1 MVQYISECK
10 AEVSSDYKGSKDV
23 FSAAYID
30 LQDIVVSSAI
40 IKF

>member
-10 AEVSSDYKGSKDV
+10 AEVSSDYKGSKHV